1 MILKDVFVFELFYSK
16 VWRSVTKIR
25 GLCNVLT
32 VFKVIEVFD
41 MLNVL
46 KMLDVFNGLNDLN
59 ILKALSAPQIY
70 CKQNTRA

>member
-41 MLNVL
+41 MLNGL
-46 KMLDVFNGLNDLN
+46 KVFDILNGLKVFKVLRVLRVFDV
-59 ILKALSAPQIY
+59 
-70 CKQNTRA
+70 